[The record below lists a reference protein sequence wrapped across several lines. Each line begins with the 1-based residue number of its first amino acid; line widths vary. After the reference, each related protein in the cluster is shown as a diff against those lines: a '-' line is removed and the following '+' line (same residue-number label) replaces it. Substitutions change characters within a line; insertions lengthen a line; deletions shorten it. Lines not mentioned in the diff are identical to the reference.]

1 MHSVR
6 EHGLPSR
13 VRGDKGG
20 ENVGVARFM
29 LEHPLRGPGRSSY
42 ITGKSVH
49 NQRIERLWRD
59 VFNQC
64 TILFYHLFHHMEDIG
79 ILDVDNS
86 VHLFCLQYVY
96 LDRINANLQRFLQ
109 AWNNHPLSS
118 EGNLSPNQLWTI
130 GLLRNTTVEEDFV
143 QVTCTVISDPT
154 FVHNV

>member
-1 MHSVR
+1 
-6 EHGLPSR
+6 
-13 VRGDKGG
+13 
-20 ENVGVARFM
+20 
-29 LEHPLRGPGRSSY
+29 
-42 ITGKSVH
+42 
-49 NQRIERLWRD
+49 
-59 VFNQC
+59 
-64 TILFYHLFHHMEDIG
+64 MEDIG

-118 EGNLSPNQLWTI
+118 ERNLSPNQLWTI